1 MKKFIPILLPCL
13 LAFFISCE
21 EEEKN
26 LPVASFQ
33 HSSNSYEL
41 GDTIYFTSTSEF
53 ADEFEWDFGDGSSS
67 TEENPFHIYDLSWS
81 YNITLKVTNQD
92 GSNETTQ
99 SIDIKNPTIL
109 AFHVTYN
116 GEDFPISVIQLYES
130 EDDWNNMDNYVMQD
144 YTDLNGYL
152 EFYHVKP
159 IIYYL
164 DAFGW
169 LVQGPYEEFFYTSGL
184 IPEPVEPNK
193 RTEYHITLMPY

>member
-1 MKKFIPILLPCL
+1 MKKFIPILLSCL
-13 LAFFISCE
+13 IAFLITCE

-26 LPVASFQ
+26 PPVASFQ

-53 ADEFEWDFGDGSSS
+53 ADEYEWDFGDGSSS
-67 TEENPFHIYDLSWS
+67 TEVNPVHIYNLSWS
-81 YNITLKVTNQD
+81 YKITLKVTNQD
-92 GSNETTQ
+92 GLNETTQ

-116 GEDFPISVIQLYES
+116 GEDFPIGFIQLYES
-130 EDDWNNMDNYVMQD
+130 EEDWNYRNNIIMQD
-144 YTDLNGYL
+144 YTDLNGRL

-159 IIYYL
+159 IIYYI

-169 LVQGPYEEFFYTSGL
+169 LVHGPYEDFLYTSGL
-184 IPEPVEPNK
+184 IPDPIELNK
-193 RTEYHITLMPY
+193 RTEYHIALEPY